1 MRKAL
6 PAARRVRKITGL
18 RKIRHDE
25 IGLLYERTHD
35 PYVLLAHAVVERA
48 VISHDGIGKDFDP
61 AGAVFLAKGG
71 DKLALGFGGQKSRI
85 YGIEA
90 KAQGFPVTE
99 GFFHKRGGVQHVE
112 ATVGKII
119 GYQCRRQDGNLKS
132 KVRAYGQHGIDGHAS
147 VTGQIA
153 YEQNSFSHDH
163 AIRLKFY

>member
-61 AGAVFLAKGG
+61 AGAVSSQKEETSSHWALEVKNPVYTAS
-71 DKLALGFGGQKSRI
+71 KLKP
-85 YGIEA
+85 
-90 KAQGFPVTE
+90 KAFQ
-99 GFFHKRGGVQHVE
+99 
-112 ATVGKII
+112 
-119 GYQCRRQDGNLKS
+119 
-132 KVRAYGQHGIDGHAS
+132 
-147 VTGQIA
+147 
-153 YEQNSFSHDH
+153 
-163 AIRLKFY
+163 